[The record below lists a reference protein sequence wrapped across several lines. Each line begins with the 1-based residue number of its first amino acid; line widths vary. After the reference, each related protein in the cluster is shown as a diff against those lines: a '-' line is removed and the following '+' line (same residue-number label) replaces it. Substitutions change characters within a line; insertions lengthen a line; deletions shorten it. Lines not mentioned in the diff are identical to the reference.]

1 MPNFNTFIL
10 LFGLNPDNYYR
21 DYTGTIKT
29 DKGWIINLKQSTEKE
44 KKRVL
49 IIFTPFFNN

>member
-49 IIFTPFFNN
+49 IIFTPFF